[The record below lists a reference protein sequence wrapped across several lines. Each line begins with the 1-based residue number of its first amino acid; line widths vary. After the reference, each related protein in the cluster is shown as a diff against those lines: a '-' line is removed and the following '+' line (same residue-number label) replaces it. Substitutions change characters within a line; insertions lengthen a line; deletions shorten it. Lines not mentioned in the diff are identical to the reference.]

1 MRVAVKIGTV
11 SWRAWSGEPAEGEVI
26 FDGEITDSLVW
37 CDDLQSL
44 REPTAAESL
53 SAAKAT
59 IIPRIKAER
68 DRRKFEGVTVGAHRF
83 HSDPD
88 SRTQQLGLVI
98 LGANIPSGLQWKTIG
113 GSFVLMTQTLA
124 GQIFGATAARDTAM
138 FANAEAHIA
147 TVQAMT
153 EAEAV
158 LAYDYSTG
166 WPE

>member
-1 MRVAVKIGTV
+1 MSDICLPLEYLFNGIKFFPGGDCAIV
-11 SWRAWSGEPAEGEVI
+11 EGEIVYWGRQEPQPTI
-26 FDGEITDSLVW
+26 EQIEAARIPAAADLVTK
-37 CDDLQSL
+37 Q
-44 REPTAAESL
+44 
-53 SAAKAT
+53 
-59 IIPRIKAER
+59 IKAER
-68 DRRKFEGVTVGAHRF
+68 DKRKFEGVIVGAHRF

-98 LGANIPSGLQWKTIG
+98 LGANIPPGLQWKTIG
-113 GSFVLMTQTLA
+113 GTFVTMTQTLA

-153 EAEAV
+153 DAEAV

>member
-1 MRVAVKIGTV
+1 MSTATTLIHMGYVIDVDFVASDEGI
-11 SWRAWSGEPAEGEVI
+11 AWFSQSPQPTPEQIEAARIPAAAY
-26 FDGEITDSLVW
+26 LVTK
-37 CDDLQSL
+37 Q
-44 REPTAAESL
+44 
-53 SAAKAT
+53 
-59 IIPRIKAER
+59 IKAER
-68 DRRKFEGVTVGAHRF
+68 DKRKFEGVTVGAHRF

-98 LGANIPSGLQWKTIG
+98 LGANIPPSLQWKTIG
-113 GSFVLMTQTLA
+113 GAFVTMTQTLA

-147 TVQAMT
+147 AVQAMT
-153 EAEAV
+153 DAADV

>member
-1 MRVAVKIGTV
+1 MLALSISALFPGIDFERECVLVDDGAGPYIA
-11 SWRAWSGEPAEGEVI
+11 AWSRPEP
-26 FDGEITDSLVW
+26 
-37 CDDLQSL
+37 Q
-44 REPTAAESL
+44 PTPEQIEAAL
-53 SAAKAT
+53 LPAT
-59 IIPRIKAER
+59 QASVVQRIKAER
-68 DRRKFEGVTVGAHRF
+68 DKRKFEGVTVGAHRF

-98 LGANIPSGLQWKTIG
+98 LGANIPPSLQWKTIG
-113 GSFVLMTQTLA
+113 GAFVTMTQTLA

-153 EAEAV
+153 DAEAV